1 MQTKVAKANP
11 VAVMHT
17 AEIAPLLVHDKD
29 RPQVVLMVGT
39 PGCGKSTIAQSF
51 EMLNGGFARVSRDQ
65 VRERLLDSAADQ
77 SQPERVEA
85 AFKNEF
91 ENNLRQGLS
100 VVVDNT
106 NVFLE
111 QRTSVT
117 ELARSLGV
125 VDFNLIVMLTP
136 LEQCLARN
144 AARERV
150 VPPKVIY
157 EMHTALH
164 GREWPKRREGF
175 ITLVRPSSE
184 PNLPN
189 SYRVSGHL
197 AKLYRQRQQ
206 VGLF

>member
-1 MQTKVAKANP
+1 MQTQVAKANP
-11 VAVMHT
+11 VGVMHT
-17 AEIAPLLVHDKD
+17 AEIAPLLLHDKD

-51 EMLNGGFARVSRDQ
+51 EMLDGGFARISRDQ
-65 VRERLLDSAADQ
+65 VRERLLGSAADQ

-85 AFKNEF
+85 TFKNEL
-91 ENNLRQGLS
+91 ENSLRQGLS

-106 NVFLE
+106 NVFRE
-111 QRTSVT
+111 QRASVI
-117 ELARSLGV
+117 ELARGLGV
-125 VDFNLIVMLTP
+125 VDFNLLVMLTP

-164 GREWPKRREGF
+164 GQEWPRRREGF

-197 AKLYRQRQQ
+197 AKLYRQRHNLA
-206 VGLF
+206 LF

>member
-1 MQTKVAKANP
+1 
-11 VAVMHT
+11 MHT
-17 AEIAPLLVHDKD
+17 AEIAPLLLHDKD

-51 EMLNGGFARVSRDQ
+51 EMLDGGFARVSRDQ
-65 VRERLLDSAADQ
+65 VRERLLGSAADQ
-77 SQPERVEA
+77 SEPERVEA
-85 AFKNEF
+85 AFKYEF
-91 ENNLRQGLS
+91 ENYLRQGLS

-106 NVFLE
+106 NVFRE
-111 QRTSVT
+111 QRASVT
-117 ELARSLGV
+117 DLARSLGV
-125 VDFNLIVMLTP
+125 VDFNLLVMLTP

-150 VPPKVIY
+150 VPPAVIC

-164 GREWPKRREGF
+164 GREWPRRREGF

-197 AKLYRQRQQ
+197 LALYRQR
-206 VGLF
+206 

>member
-1 MQTKVAKANP
+1 
-11 VAVMHT
+11 
-17 AEIAPLLVHDKD
+17 L
-29 RPQVVLMVGT
+29 
-39 PGCGKSTIAQSF
+39 
-51 EMLNGGFARVSRDQ
+51 
-65 VRERLLDSAADQ
+65 
-77 SQPERVEA
+77 
-85 AFKNEF
+85 

-106 NVFLE
+106 NVFRE
-111 QRTSVT
+111 QRASVI

-125 VDFNLIVMLTP
+125 VEFNHLVMLTP

-150 VPPKVIY
+150 VPPEVIC

-164 GREWPKRREGF
+164 GREWPSRSEGF

-189 SYRVSGHL
+189 SYRLSGHL
-197 AKLYRQRQQ
+197 AKLYRQR
-206 VGLF
+206 VN

>member
-1 MQTKVAKANP
+1 MKKPKVNKATS
-11 VAVMHT
+11 VQILHT
-17 AEIAPLLVHDKD
+17 AQIAPLLIHDRD

-51 EMLNGGFARVSRDQ
+51 EMLDGGFVLVSRDQ
-65 VRERLLDSAADQ
+65 VRERLLGSAADQ
-77 SQPERVEA
+77 SEPELVEA

-106 NVFLE
+106 NVFRE
-111 QRTSVT
+111 QRASVI

-125 VDFNLIVMLTP
+125 VEFNLLVMLTP

-150 VPPKVIY
+150 VPPSVIC

-164 GREWPKRREGF
+164 RREWPRRSEGF

-189 SYRVSGHL
+189 SYRLSGHL
-197 AKLYRQRQQ
+197 AKLYRQR
-206 VGLF
+206 VN